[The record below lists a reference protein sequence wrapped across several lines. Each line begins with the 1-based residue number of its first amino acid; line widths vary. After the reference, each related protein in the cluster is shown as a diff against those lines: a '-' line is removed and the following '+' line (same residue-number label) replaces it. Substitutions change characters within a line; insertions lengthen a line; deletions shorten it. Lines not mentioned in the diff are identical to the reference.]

1 MMSRLRGALLAAIA
15 LAAWGAFVGEM
26 TRVKADFTPGSVV
39 VTQFGDGVNTSGTVP
54 ITLREFTTGGTPTGM
69 SVTLPTA
76 NTGANFAAVGSIA
89 NTGIGFLKR
98 SVDSQYLSLI
108 AYGTNASASRTIAR
122 VDSAGTVDTTTQ
134 FSAAGVNVR
143 SAITTNGTDFWWS
156 GDTGSGST
164 GGIRYTTLGS
174 ATSGAALAQGTGAS
188 STTPGGPNPVPLNA
202 RVIGV
207 FGNQLYGSS
216 SVSVGGGAGAYS
228 FRGVF
233 NVGTGLPTTA
243 NQLGTT
249 IVGGGTSN
257 SGIIDS
263 PWEFFIASPTTIYV
277 ADDDT
282 TAPVTGGLQKWL
294 FASGSWSKVW
304 TALPGGGATGLR
316 GLTGLVTGSSV
327 QLFGITSV
335 ATGTGANDLVGLADT
350 LDGTIA
356 PSIST
361 LATAPLNYVFRGVA
375 LSPVPEPSS
384 VVLGLVGLGG
394 LAAVARRARRRRD
407 SAARP

>member
-1 MMSRLRGALLAAIA
+1 MSSRPRGLFSAAIA
-15 LAAWGAFVGEM
+15 LAVWGTMAGEM
-26 TRVKADFTPGSVV
+26 PLVKADFTPGSVV

-54 ITLREFTTGGTPTGM
+54 ITLREFTTTGSSTGF
-69 SVTLPTA
+69 SVALPTS
-76 NTGANFAAVGSIA
+76 NSGANFAAVGSIS

-98 SVDSQYLSLI
+98 SVDSQYLSVI

-174 ATSGAALAQGTGAS
+174 ATSGAALALGIGSSGTL
-188 STTPGGPNPVPLNA
+188 PNGQFPVPFNS

-207 FGNQLYGSS
+207 FGDQLYGTS
-216 SVSVGGGAGAYS
+216 SVAVGGYS

-243 NQLGTT
+243 NQSGAI

-304 TALPGGGATGLR
+304 TALPSGATGVR

-335 ATGTGANDLVGLADT
+335 TTGTGANDLVGLADT
-350 LDGTIA
+350 LDGTVA

-384 VVLGLVGLGG
+384 VVLGLMGLGG
-394 LAAVARRARRRRD
+394 LAAMARRARRRRD